1 MNRKEFIKLGIM
13 GVLGSML
20 PTNQA
25 KMETLRIHTTNNVG
39 MGILNPNQKLRITG
53 IHSNGIG
60 VQ

>member
-1 MNRKEFIKLGIM
+1 MNKREFIKLGIM
-13 GVLGSML
+13 GVLGSLL
-20 PTNQA
+20 PTNRA
-25 KMETLRIHTTNNVG
+25 TNELRMHTTNNVG